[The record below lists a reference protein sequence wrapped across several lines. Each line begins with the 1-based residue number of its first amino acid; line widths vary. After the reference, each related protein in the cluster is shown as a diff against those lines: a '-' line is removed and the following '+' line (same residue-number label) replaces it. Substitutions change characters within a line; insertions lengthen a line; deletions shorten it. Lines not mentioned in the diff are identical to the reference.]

1 MNNSRYIVQKLID
14 SDQSLNLE
22 IWKNT
27 IVSSNNIDSLVN
39 FISEGYRVFDLQDNV
54 IVVRNQN
61 QKMN

>member
-14 SDQSLNLE
+14 SDLSLNLE

-27 IVSSNNIDSLVN
+27 TVSSNNIDSLVN
-39 FISEGYRVFDLQDNV
+39 FISEGYRVFDLEENV
-54 IVVRNQN
+54 IVLKNQN